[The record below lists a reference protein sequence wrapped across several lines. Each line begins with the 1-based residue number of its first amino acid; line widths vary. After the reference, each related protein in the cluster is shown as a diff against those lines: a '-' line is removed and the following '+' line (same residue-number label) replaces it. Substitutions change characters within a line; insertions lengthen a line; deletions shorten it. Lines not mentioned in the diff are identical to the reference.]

1 MILDLRSSTGIAGEI
16 IERTSSTARVQQ
28 IVQLSLAPAF
38 LLAGIG
44 AIMNVMTNR
53 LIWVA
58 NRIERITQLDVEK
71 RAGTL
76 VADLPSLEKRRNYAQ
91 AAVMFSTL
99 AALTISVVIALLF
112 VSAFIRP
119 QIGTLTAVA
128 WIVTMAF
135 LVIGLAFFALETRT
149 AAHRN
154 HERMRE
160 ARARQR
166 MERAEEQIEREAA
179 GSDEETR

>member
-1 MILDLRSSTGIAGEI
+1 MLLDLLSSADLAGELL
-16 IERTSSTARVQQ
+16 ERTSSTARVQR

-58 NRIERITQLDVEK
+58 NRIERITQMDEER

-91 AAVMFSTL
+91 GAVMFSTL

-128 WIVTMAF
+128 WIVTMLF
-135 LVIGLAFFALETRT
+135 LVIGLALFALETRT

-154 HERMRE
+154 HERLKE
-160 ARARQR
+160 AKARRR
-166 MERAEEQIEREAA
+166 MERAESEAQEQAEA
-179 GSDEETR
+179 D

>member
-1 MILDLRSSTGIAGEI
+1 MLHLLSVDLIPTDL
-16 IERTSSTARVQQ
+16 IERTSSTARVQS

-58 NRIERITQLDVEK
+58 NRIERITMLDEEG
-71 RAGTL
+71 RAGSL
-76 VADLPSLEKRRNYAQ
+76 VEDLPSLENRRNYAQ
-91 AAVMFSTL
+91 GAVMFSTI

-112 VSAFIRP
+112 VSAFIEP

-128 WIVTMAF
+128 WIVTMGF
-135 LVIGLAFFALETRT
+135 LIVGLGFFALETRA

-154 HERMRE
+154 HERLK
-160 ARARQR
+160 AAKTRAR
-166 MERAEEQIEREAA
+166 MERAEEEVAEA
-179 GSDEETR
+179 

>member
-1 MILDLRSSTGIAGEI
+1 M
-16 IERTSSTARVQQ
+16 QQ

-58 NRIERITQLDVEK
+58 NRIERITQMDEEG

-76 VADLPSLEKRRNYAQ
+76 VGDLPSLEKRRKYAQ
-91 AAVMFSTL
+91 GAVMFSTL

-119 QIGTLTAVA
+119 ADRLR
-128 WIVTMAF
+128 
-135 LVIGLAFFALETRT
+135 LRRS
-149 AAHRN
+149 H
-154 HERMRE
+154 
-160 ARARQR
+160 
-166 MERAEEQIEREAA
+166 
-179 GSDEETR
+179 GS

>member
-1 MILDLRSSTGIAGEI
+1 MFDLLLAAGVPDIADELI
-16 IERTSSTARVQQ
+16 QRTSSTARVQQ

-58 NRIERITQLDVEK
+58 NRIERITLLDEEG
-71 RAGTL
+71 RAGSA
-76 VADLPSLEKRRNYAQ
+76 VDDLPALERRRNLAQ
-91 AAVMFSTL
+91 GAVMFSTL
-99 AALTISVVIALLF
+99 AALTISIVIALLF

-119 QIGTLTAVA
+119 QIGYVTAIA
-128 WIVTMAF
+128 WIVTMLF

-154 HERMRE
+154 RERLKE
-160 ARARQR
+160 ARTRRR
-166 MERAEEQIEREAA
+166 MERAEARVENEAA
-179 GSDEETR
+179 

>member
-1 MILDLRSSTGIAGEI
+1 MLLDLLSSADIATDLL
-16 IERTSSTARVQQ
+16 ERTSSTARVQQ

-58 NRIERITQLDVEK
+58 NRIERITQLDEEK

-91 AAVMFSTL
+91 GAVMFSTL

-128 WIVTMAF
+128 WIVTMLF
-135 LVIGLAFFALETRT
+135 LVIGLALFALETRT

-154 HERMRE
+154 RERLKE
-160 ARARQR
+160 AKARRR
-166 MERAEEQIEREAA
+166 MERAEAEAEMQA
-179 GSDEETR
+179 EAD

>member
-1 MILDLRSSTGIAGEI
+1 MLFDLLATGGIADEI
-16 IERTSSTARVQQ
+16 IQRTSNTIRVQE

-58 NRIERITQLDVEK
+58 NRIERITQLDEEK

-76 VADLPSLEKRRNYAQ
+76 VGDLPSLEKRRNYAQ
-91 AAVMFSTL
+91 RAVMFSTL

-119 QIGTLTAVA
+119 QIGTLTAIA
-128 WIVTMAF
+128 WIVTMTF
-135 LVIGLAFFALETRT
+135 LVIGLTMFALETRT
-149 AAHRN
+149 ASRRN
-154 HERMRE
+154 HDRMKE
-160 ARARQR
+160 TKARQR
-166 MERAEEQIEREAA
+166 MERAEQAEARE
-179 GSDEETR
+179 D